1 MTRIGPTDVVMPTC
15 GRAADGPVS
24 ALIAFH
30 TPGSACRTPCE
41 PTSARPEF
49 SRVAS
54 VKPAC
59 GRLVGRSGWLRPAS
73 PWSRYPRVGEQ
84 HFPASPTQRP
94 YPHPLMRRAAALYGC
109 PVDPGRDML
118 CTLNSPPR
126 RLQWP

>member
-1 MTRIGPTDVVMPTC
+1 MTRIGPTDVVMPTY

-24 ALIAFH
+24 ALIAFRA
-30 TPGSACRTPCE
+30 PGSACRTSCE

-49 SRVAS
+49 PRVAS

-59 GRLVGRSGWLRPAS
+59 GRLADRFRPAC
-73 PWSRYPRVGEQ
+73 PRSRCPRVGEQ
-84 HFPASPTQRP
+84 HFPASPAQRP
-94 YPHPLMRRAAALYGC
+94 YPHPLRRRAAALYGC